1 VRNRLAILVTLVVAL
16 VACQDRSIAQMS
28 AIKGDVCECK
38 TASCAEQA
46 MKRVPSETIKSSP
59 RTQALA
65 RDMMACLSKLQAAER
80 PVTDPDAEGG
90 AEPATTTPA
99 REGSAAP
106 AREGSAPPAPAAP
119 R

>member
-1 VRNRLAILVTLVVAL
+1 MAWRTRYAATVRNRLAILVTLVVAL
-16 VACQDRSIAQMS
+16 VACQDRSIAQMA

-65 RDMMACLSKLQAAER
+65 RDMIECLSKLQASER
-80 PVTDPDAEGG
+80 PSTDPDAEGS
-90 AEPATTTPA
+90 AAAPAP
-99 REGSAAP
+99 GSAAP
-106 AREGSAPPAPAAP
+106 TPATT